1 MNFIDTLVGAGE
13 AAVGTVTGQPTLV
26 ALGGKTAVGGLTAG
40 NANDQKRAAAASAA
54 LAKAVAG
61 SVPDAIYMI
70 GQRIGSAT
78 AYGKQQ
84 FEIAWQQLLQQNPAV
99 AAEALKQYPQ
109 VDPTNT
115 PPTWKTKL
123 ASEWDSLVNKIKQD
137 VGTTVQNVGSGVT
150 TAAASKIDPNTGRI
164 TVPLSSSMIW
174 IVAIVVLAIA
184 AVFLLSKK
192 KG

>member
-1 MNFIDTLVGAGE
+1 MSIFQDIVGVVETGVGAATGNP
-13 AAVGTVTGQPTLV
+13 ALASAGASTLTGQ
-26 ALGGKTAVGGLTAG
+26 LTAG
-40 NANDQKRAAAASAA
+40 NANDPKRAAAATAA
-54 LAKAVAG
+54 LAKATAG

-84 FEIAWQQLLQQNPAV
+84 FEIAWQKLLVANPQV

-109 VDPTNT
+109 VDPVNT
-115 PPTWKTKL
+115 PSTWKTKL

-137 VGTTVQNVGSGVT
+137 VGTTVQQVGSGVT
-150 TAAASKIDPNTGRI
+150 TAAATKIDPNTGRI
-164 TVPLSSSMIW
+164 TLPLSSSMIW
-174 IVAIVVLAIA
+174 IVAIGVLAIA

-192 KG
+192 K